1 MPVVWYVRHGDL
13 AAGFPAARLGLL
25 SVVDL
30 RDMLAGDL
38 AYDPLDVLLWWNYA
52 LVSGQL
58 GDAYKAQVALAR
70 AHALAPPN
78 KTILTLFLQIP

>member
-13 AAGFPAARLGLL
+13 AAAFPAHRRGLL
-25 SVVDL
+25 SAADL

-38 AYDPLDVLLWWNYA
+38 AYDPNDVLLWWNYA
-52 LVSGQL
+52 LASGQL

-78 KTILTLFLQIP
+78 KTVLTLFLQIP

>member
-13 AAGFPAARLGLL
+13 AAAFPAHRRGLL
-25 SVVDL
+25 SAADL

-38 AYDPLDVLLWWNYA
+38 AYDPDDVLLWWNFA
-52 LVSGQL
+52 LASGQL

-78 KTILTLFLQIP
+78 RTILNLFLQIP